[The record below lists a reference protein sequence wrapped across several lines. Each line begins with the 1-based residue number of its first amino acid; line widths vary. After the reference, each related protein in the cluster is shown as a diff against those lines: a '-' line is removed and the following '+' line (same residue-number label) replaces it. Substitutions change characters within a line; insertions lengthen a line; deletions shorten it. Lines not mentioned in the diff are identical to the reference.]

1 MGVLTVVSTLSS
13 PLMFSHAVLT
23 REPCTQV
30 NPVICGF
37 DSRQHGH
44 WTRGVGALPRGS
56 GGHRDAL
63 WLGMCTDSGTLRCRS
78 KPPRTSP
85 PRRSGSYSTREGAG
99 APPRPK
105 RGHRDALWLGRCT
118 GLGISR
124 ETQDSGVSAGCGL

>member
-44 WTRGVGALPRGS
+44 WTRGVGALPR
-56 GGHRDAL
+56 APAA
-63 WLGMCTDSGTLRCRS
+63 TGTLCGSEYVRVWGFSARRRLALAIGWESDELAARS
-78 KPPRTSP
+78 E
-85 PRRSGSYSTREGAG
+85 STG
-99 APPRPK
+99 
-105 RGHRDALWLGRCT
+105 
-118 GLGISR
+118 
-124 ETQDSGVSAGCGL
+124 